1 MKPKQIARARCRI
14 EILVLRVWLEQAPAP
29 LSVWRVARA
38 RHTHHVL
45 VVKTKGENEW
55 EYWMQLGTQGG
66 GMFLHVSS
74 VHASLGWAL
83 FCCVFGNE
91 GM

>member
-1 MKPKQIARARCRI
+1 
-14 EILVLRVWLEQAPAP
+14 
-29 LSVWRVARA
+29 
-38 RHTHHVL
+38 
-45 VVKTKGENEW
+45 VKTKGENEW

>member
-1 MKPKQIARARCRI
+1 
-14 EILVLRVWLEQAPAP
+14 
-29 LSVWRVARA
+29 
-38 RHTHHVL
+38 
-45 VVKTKGENEW
+45 VKTKGENEW

-66 GMFLHVSS
+66 GMFLQVSS
-74 VHASLGWAL
+74 VHASLAWVL